1 MFSKRRFPRCLPP
14 RCLPSLLLSLLA
26 TAALAQAPTVSG
38 PLQEIRITG
47 ATSGEDL
54 IRTFLVARPGVPAE
68 QIDLEAERNL
78 VYSIGS
84 YAAVT
89 VSLEDRGGGPILF
102 VNVVENPR
110 IGAVDV
116 AGVTVADPER
126 LEQIVTEAHLL
137 DPGNL
142 FNTDQAQ
149 DAVATLQRVYR
160 QNGFPFDVPVTLDV
174 TPLPDS
180 DTEGEV
186 AEVDVAAVDVAEGEE
201 APVALTYTVTED
213 APLTDV
219 VFEGNTVLD
228 EDTLE
233 GIFRPLER
241 ARAFNIQAYLTAV
254 QEVNQ
259 RYEDLG
265 YRDSGV
271 NEAATALVDGTLN
284 VAVRELRVG
293 SYDTTAIGVDP
304 SEFTL
309 QPGDLY
315 NYDTLLED
323 VRRLAQGRTTDIA
336 IQQPPLILSSGDVR
350 VTFRTGP
357 PETAGPVDAVQVEG
371 NTVVPTED
379 LLAILKLRE
388 GDTFTS
394 TLAAE
399 DFANIVKLYSDR
411 GYVVATNP
419 NFNYLDGVYVQR
431 VTEIKIAGY
440 KVTFE
445 NDTHRTK
452 DFVVTRNLP
461 PVGSVVNYN
470 DIDNGLRTL
479 ARSGAIQPL
488 GRPLEPTDQPDE
500 AVVNVIVREQRTGN
514 FQPGLQ
520 YDTLKGFSA
529 AVSFGDTNF
538 LGRAHT
544 FNAEA
549 TAQTSD
555 VGFQVGASVSY
566 SVPWLYLDLLDFQ
579 EVPTSVSGSLFSTV
593 ETDKSLTQNGQVKV
607 CLDPEERAANS
618 CDPSERVFVGE
629 YTRRD
634 SGLGFGVGR
643 RILPD
648 TTLRVAA
655 RGTYSAYL
663 LEPAGD
669 CILDAEGKLPPNCA
683 LPEDQARP
691 NLPQSGLSASVD
703 ATVMFDNRDNLDF
716 PRRGVAAS
724 GSVGVGFGN
733 DYRNPDTNQQQGYT
747 YFPLEFGVK
756 SYLALADL
764 VPGVTDTNHVFAGK
778 VNVGYQ
784 VGGDYPVDK
793 YFRVGQTLVES
804 TLIRGYGREDFNPSQ
819 AYAVGTVEYRYD
831 FGLSTVAT
839 QTLIG
844 IVFLDVGYASSVPG
858 FDDYGAPIFAGAGVG
873 VQVNLGFSALGFFP
887 LRFDYGFSERHPSG
901 VFSFRVGPVF

>member
-1 MFSKRRFPRCLPP
+1 MFSRRFSLCL
-14 RCLPSLLLSLLA
+14 LFSFFVSVV
-26 TAALAQAPTVSG
+26 LAQVPSVSG

-47 ATSGEDL
+47 ATDNEDL

-68 QIDLEAERNL
+68 QIDLETERNL
-78 VYSIGS
+78 VYSIGDFS
-84 YAAVT
+84 AVT
-89 VSLEDRGGGPILF
+89 VSLEDRGSGPILF

-110 IGAVDV
+110 IGEV
-116 AGVTVADPER
+116 AIEGVTVADPDR
-126 LEQIVTEAHLL
+126 LKQLVTEAHLL
-137 DPGNL
+137 EPGNL
-142 FNTDQAQ
+142 FNTDRAQ

-174 TPLPDS
+174 APLPD
-180 DTEGEV
+180 
-186 AEVDVAAVDVAEGEE
+186 AEVVEGEE
-201 APVALTYTVTED
+201 PPVALTYTVSED

-233 GIFRPLER
+233 GLFRPLER
-241 ARAFNIQAYLTAV
+241 ARAFNIQAYLAAV
-254 QEVNQ
+254 EEVNQ
-259 RYEDLG
+259 RYENSG

-271 NEAATALVDGTLN
+271 NTDATRLEDGILT
-284 VAVRELRVG
+284 VGVRELHVG
-293 SYDTTAIGVDP
+293 SYDTTAIGVAP

-323 VRRLAQGRTTDIA
+323 IQRLAQGRTTDIA

-350 VTFRTGP
+350 ITFRTGP
-357 PETAGPVDAVQVEG
+357 PETAGPIDAVQIEG
-371 NTVVPTED
+371 NTVVPTEA
-379 LLAILKLRE
+379 LLGVLKLEE

-399 DFANIVKLYSDR
+399 DFASIVQLYTDR
-411 GYVVATNP
+411 GYVVAMNP

-431 VTEIKIAGY
+431 ITELKIAGY
-440 KVTFE
+440 KVVFE
-445 NDTHRTK
+445 NESHRTQ

-461 PVGSVVNYN
+461 AIGSVVNYN
-470 DIDNGLRTL
+470 DIDNGLRNL
-479 ARSGAIQPL
+479 ARSGAVQPL
-488 GRPLEPTDQPDE
+488 GRPLEPGENPDE
-500 AVVNVIVREQRTGN
+500 VVVNIVVRELRTGN

-566 SVPWLYLDLLDFQ
+566 AIPWLYIDLLDFK
-579 EVPTSVSGSLFSTV
+579 EVPTSLSGSLFSTV
-593 ETDKSLTQNGQVKV
+593 ETNKSLTQNGQIKV
-607 CLDPEERAANS
+607 CLDPDERVNNS
-618 CDPSERVFVGE
+618 CDLSERVFVGE

-634 SGLGFGVGR
+634 SGLGFSVGR

-669 CILDAEGKLPPNCA
+669 CTLTEEGKLPSSCT
-683 LPEDQARP
+683 LPTDQARA

-703 ATVMFDNRDNLDF
+703 ATVTFDNRDSFDF
-716 PRRGVAAS
+716 PRRGVAAV

-733 DYRNPDTNQQQGYT
+733 DYRNPATNVQQGYT

-756 SYLALADL
+756 SYLALSDL
-764 VPGVTDTNHVFAGK
+764 FPAVTDTGHVFAAK
-778 VNVGYQ
+778 LNVGYQ
-784 VGGDYPVDK
+784 FGGDYPVDK
-793 YFRVGQTLVES
+793 YFRVGQTLGEG
-804 TLIRGYGREDFNPSQ
+804 TLIRGYSKEDFNPSQ
-819 AYAVGTVEYRYD
+819 AYAIGTVEYRYD

-839 QTLIG
+839 QTVIG
-844 IVFLDVGYASSVPG
+844 VVFVDVGYASSVPG
-858 FDDYGAPIFAGAGVG
+858 FDNFSAPIFAGAGVG
-873 VQVNLGFSALGFFP
+873 VQVNLGFTALGFFP
-887 LRFDYGFSERHPSG
+887 LRFDYGFSQRHPSG

>member
-1 MFSKRRFPRCLPP
+1 MSSRRF
-14 RCLPSLLLSLLA
+14 LLLWLFCPLFVSA
-26 TAALAQAPTVSG
+26 VFAQAPTVSG
-38 PLQEIRITG
+38 PLREIRIVG
-47 ATSGEDL
+47 ATSNQDL

-68 QIDLEAERNL
+68 QINLETERNL

-84 YAAVT
+84 YASVT
-89 VSLEDRGGGPILF
+89 VSLEDRGSGPILF
-102 VNVVENPR
+102 VTVVENPR
-110 IGAVDV
+110 IGEVELE
-116 AGVTVADPER
+116 GVNIADPER
-126 LEQIVTEAHLL
+126 LEQIITEAHLL
-137 DPGNL
+137 TPGNL

-174 TPLPDS
+174 APLPD
-180 DTEGEV
+180 
-186 AEVDVAAVDVAEGEE
+186 AATPEARAAGEE
-201 APVALTYTVTED
+201 PPVKVTYTVTED

-219 VFEGNTVLD
+219 VFTGNTVLD

-241 ARAFNIQAYLTAV
+241 ARVFNIQSYLTAV
-254 QEVNQ
+254 QEVDQ
-259 RYEDLG
+259 RYNDLG
-265 YRDSGV
+265 YRDSRV
-271 NEAATALVDGTLN
+271 NTDATRLNDGTLS
-284 VAVRELRVG
+284 VDVRELRVG

-304 SEFTL
+304 GQFTL
-309 QPGDLY
+309 QAGDLY

-350 VTFRTGP
+350 ITFRTGP
-357 PETAGPVDAVQVEG
+357 PETAGPVDAVQIEG

-379 LLAILKLRE
+379 LLEVLKLGE

-399 DFANIVKLYSDR
+399 DFANIVQLYVDR
-411 GYVVATNP
+411 GYAVATNP

-431 VTEIKIAGY
+431 VTELKIAGY

-445 NDTHRTK
+445 NESHRTK

-461 PVGSVVNYN
+461 VIGSVVNFN
-470 DIDNGLRTL
+470 DIDNGLRNV
-479 ARSGAIQPL
+479 ARPGALQPL
-488 GRPLEPTDQPDE
+488 GRPLEPADQPDE
-500 AVVNVIVREQRTGN
+500 VIVNVVVRELRTGN

-566 SVPWLYLDLLDFQ
+566 SVPWLYIDLLDFK
-579 EVPTSVSGSLFSTV
+579 EVPTSLSGSLFSTV
-593 ETDKSLTQNGQVKV
+593 ETNKSLTADGQIQV
-607 CLDPEERAANS
+607 CLDPVQRADNS

-643 RILPD
+643 RIFPD

-669 CILDAEGKLPPNCA
+669 CTLTEEGKLPPSCT
-683 LPEDQARP
+683 LPVDQARI
-691 NLPQSGLSASVD
+691 NLPQSGLSAAVD
-703 ATVMFDNRDNLDF
+703 ATVVFDNRDNFDF

-724 GSVGVGFGN
+724 GSVGIGFGN

-756 SYLALADL
+756 SYLALSDL
-764 VPGVTDTNHVFAGK
+764 VPAVTDTNHVFAAK
-778 VNVGYQ
+778 LNVGYQ
-784 VGGDYPVDK
+784 FGGDYPVDK
-793 YFRVGQTLVES
+793 YFRVGQTLSEG
-804 TLIRGYGREDFNPSQ
+804 TLIRGYGKEDFNPAQ
-819 AYAVGTVEYRYD
+819 AYAVGSVEYRYD

-844 IVFLDVGYASSVPG
+844 IVFVDVGYASSVPG
-858 FDDYGAPIFAGAGVG
+858 FNDYSAPIFAGAGVG
-873 VQVNLGFSALGFFP
+873 VQINLGFTALGFFP
-887 LRFDYGFSERHPSG
+887 LRFDYGFSERHPGG